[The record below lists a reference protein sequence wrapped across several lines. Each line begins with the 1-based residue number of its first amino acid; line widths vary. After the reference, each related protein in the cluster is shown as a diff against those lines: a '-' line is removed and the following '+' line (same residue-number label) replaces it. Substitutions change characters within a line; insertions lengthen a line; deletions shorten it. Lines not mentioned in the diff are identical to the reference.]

1 MTLALCIIAV
11 VGQDYKA
18 FLGDNIDWYGL
29 LVSYVGIPIF
39 LVIWFGYKFIKKTKV
54 VTLKV
59 MDFKKEEL
67 SNFFKKGSM
76 IDDE

>member
-18 FLGDNIDWYGL
+18 FWGITR
-29 LVSYVGIPIF
+29 LVWFARFYVGIPIF